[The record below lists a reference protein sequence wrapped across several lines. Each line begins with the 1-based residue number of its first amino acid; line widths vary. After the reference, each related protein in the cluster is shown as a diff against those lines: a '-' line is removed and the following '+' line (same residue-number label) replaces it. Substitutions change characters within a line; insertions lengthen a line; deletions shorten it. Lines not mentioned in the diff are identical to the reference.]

1 METNSSGEQPAQDGE
16 RALTPR
22 QERVLGFIKDSY
34 EKNGFPPTIREI
46 ARHLRLRGP
55 KGAQKHLAALED
67 KGYIRRHSRLSRAME
82 VVGWS
87 GETASP
93 TVAVPLLGRVRAG
106 EPLLATEEF
115 ERHFRLDRTL
125 APPGSFIVRVTGD
138 SMIEAGIH
146 SGDYAVVQPHPE
158 PRDGEVVVALLS
170 ASGGDEAT
178 VKRFYKDRHAIR
190 LEPANARMK
199 PIVVRPGEE
208 EVRILGKV
216 VAIIRK
222 LG

>member
-1 METNSSGEQPAQDGE
+1 MTLETNPSGEQRE

-46 ARHLRLRGP
+46 AQHLRLRGP
-55 KGAQKHLAALED
+55 KGAQKHLAALEN
-67 KGYIRRHSRLSRAME
+67 KGYIRRRSKLSRAME

-87 GETASP
+87 GESASQ
-93 TVAVPLLGRVRAG
+93 TVAVPLVGRVRAG
-106 EPLLATEEF
+106 APLLAMEEV
-115 ERHFRLDRTL
+115 ERHFRLDRTI

-146 SGDYAVVQPHPE
+146 SGDYAVVRPHPH
-158 PRDGEVVVALLS
+158 PRDGEVVVALLD
-170 ASGGDEAT
+170 DEAT
-178 VKRFYKDRHAIR
+178 VKKFYKDPHEIR

-199 PIVVRPGEE
+199 PIVVGPNQE

-222 LG
+222 MD

>member
-1 METNSSGEQPAQDGE
+1 MKAVKE
-16 RALTPR
+16 ALTPR
-22 QERVLGFIKDSY
+22 QEGVLAFIKESF
-34 EKNGFPPTIREI
+34 EQNGFPPTIREI

-67 KGYIRRHSRLSRAME
+67 KGYIRRRSRLSRAME

-106 EPLLATEEF
+106 APLLATEEV
-115 ERHFRLDRTL
+115 EQHLRLDRSL
-125 APPGSFIVRVTGD
+125 APSGSFIVRVTGD
-138 SMIEAGIH
+138 SMVDAGIH
-146 SGDYAVVQPHPE
+146 SGDYAVVRPHPQ
-158 PRDGEVVVALLS
+158 PRNGEIVVALLS

-178 VKRFYKDRHAIR
+178 VKRFYKDRDAIR
-190 LEPANARMK
+190 LEPANAQMK
-199 PIVVRPGEE
+199 PIVVRPNQE

-222 LG
+222 L

>member
-1 METNSSGEQPAQDGE
+1 LETNPTGDHSG

-22 QERVLGFIKDSY
+22 QERVLDYIKDSY

-67 KGYIRRHSRLSRAME
+67 KGYIRRRAGLSRAME

-106 EPLLATEEF
+106 APLLATEEV
-115 ERHFRLDRTL
+115 ERHLRLDRSL
-125 APPGSFIVRVTGD
+125 APPGSFVVRVTGD

-146 SGDYAVVQPHPE
+146 SGDYAVVRPHPQ
-158 PRDGEVVVALLS
+158 PRNGEIVVALLN
-170 ASGGDEAT
+170 DEAT
-178 VKRFYKDRHAIR
+178 VKRFYKDPDAIR

-199 PIVVRPGEE
+199 PIVVRPNRE

-222 LG
+222 L